1 MKKSLFY
8 LLVAFAVVV
17 NFVSC
22 DKEQPAEG
30 ENPPEDVIVTPGE
43 TVPFTFLA
51 NYPIPTEDTRTDI
64 ANDGK
69 VSWEAGDVVTLYYV
83 ESGVPASTPATAIAA
98 GASAEFSASIPS
110 GVTEIWAAYPA
121 GSGGI
126 DANGVFT
133 MNIAGPFDGSFPAAN
148 LAAAHAEVGPDV
160 ILQFKNAVGLFK
172 IQLPSGGT
180 LSHNEDAYTIGSV
193 LIAGKN
199 EEPAFLGAITVSLDG
214 EGGLV
219 FSAPTTP
226 VTQIEAVLNAS
237 TRAQGTIYL
246 PSLPFSSTDGLSF
259 RFLDTDG
266 KSIPAAITKD
276 TKAITLERGHLK
288 PVNTAF
294 DSIIW
299 DWYFA
304 PDGTGDG
311 KSATT
316 PGNVEAFQNLLNAS
330 SATYGQWRLN
340 GATLHLASG
349 TYTLTEQVVIQSV
362 DAVDVVIEG
371 ESKSG
376 SILDGT
382 TVGDSGKPMIKMTGA
397 VNLNIKNLTLQN
409 GKSTEQG
416 SALQYTETAT
426 GNLSLGNVLFTQNQ
440 CTAAAGALLL
450 KGTGFADIRDCDFT
464 NNTSSRQGGALIIT
478 STSEVAFTNCS
489 FDSNTSSH
497 ASLGGGA
504 IYMGAASTV
513 RIDNCS
519 FEKNSAGSNGGAIH
533 ASSPNSKLFINRT
546 SFENN
551 VLNVSTNNSVNGA
564 AVLTPGDAG
573 FYNCTFHYNHN
584 NVADKH
590 TTTLTLT
597 KYILANCTFK
607 ESMKAAAGVFRSNAT
622 ADDMATLCNNVII
635 NNQEYGSFSVAG
647 ETTDYVTSGFNL
659 MTLATKASTKVKN
672 DATTYIPADATGRN
686 SLRAVFSTIDPNNR
700 YYSWDGDVSGF
711 GSYAKPTLAQVET
724 LIKTQST
731 IGNEFWEWLSRIDV
745 NGTPATKV
753 DIRGIPREITTVW
766 PGSYQQDQQD

>member
-22 DKEQPAEG
+22 DKEQPTEG
-30 ENPPEDVIVTPGE
+30 ENPSGETIITPGE
-43 TVPFTFLA
+43 TVPFTFVA
-51 NYPIPTEDTRTDI
+51 NYPTPTESTRTDI

-259 RFLDTDG
+259 RFIDADG

-276 TKAITLERGHLK
+276 AKAITLERGHLK
-288 PVNTAF
+288 PVNTAVE
-294 DSIIW
+294 SIIW

-311 KSATT
+311 KSATA

-330 SATYGQWRLN
+330 SATYGQWRLD

-349 TYTLTEQVVIQSV
+349 TYTLTEPLVIQSV

-382 TVGDSGKPMIKMTGA
+382 TVGESGKPMIKMTGA
-397 VNLNIKNLTLQN
+397 VNLDIKNLTLQN
-409 GKSTEQG
+409 GKATEQG
-416 SALQYTETAT
+416 SALQYPDTAT
-426 GNLSLGNVLFTQNQ
+426 GDLSLTNVLFLQNQ
-440 CTAAAGALLL
+440 STAAAGALLL
-450 KGTGFADIRDCDFT
+450 KGAGFTDIRNCDFK
-464 NNTSSRQGGALIIT
+464 NNTSSAQGGALMIG

-497 ASLGGGA
+497 ATAGGGA
-504 IYMGAASTV
+504 IYIGNIATV

-519 FEKNSAGSNGGAIH
+519 FEKNSAVSYGGAIYDSTK
-533 ASSPNSKLFINRT
+533 AGCKLFINRT
-546 SFENN
+546 SFESNA
-551 VLNVSTNNSVNGA
+551 LNLTTSATNGA
-564 AVLTPGDAG
+564 AIYTKGNVGL
-573 FYNCTFHYNHN
+573 YNCTFHYNHN
-584 NVADKH
+584 NVDGKY
-590 TTTLTLT
+590 TTVVEVT
-597 KYILANCTFK
+597 KYIMANCTFR
-607 ESMKAAAGVFRSNAT
+607 ESLRYAKGVFHSNAT
-622 ADDMATLCNNVII
+622 ADNLAILCNNVII
-635 NNQEYGSFSVAG
+635 NTQAYGAFAAA
-647 ETTDYVTSGFNL
+647 DADHDFATSGYNL
-659 MTLATKASTKVKN
+659 MTLATSASTKVKN
-672 DATTYIPADATGRN
+672 DATTYIPADATGR
-686 SLRAVFSTIDPNNR
+686 SALSGVFQTIDANNR
-700 YYSWDGDVSGF
+700 YYSWDGDVSEF
-711 GSYAKPTLAQVET
+711 GTYAKPTLAQIEALV
-724 LIKTQST
+724 KTNAN
-731 IGNEFWEWLSRIDV
+731 IGNEFWEWLSGIDV

-753 DIRGIPREITTVW
+753 DIRGVSRSTTAMW

>member
-1 MKKSLFY
+1 M
-8 LLVAFAVVV
+8 LVAFAVVV

-22 DKEQPAEG
+22 NKEQPTDG
-30 ENPPEDVIVTPGE
+30 ENPPEDVIITPGE

-51 NYPIPTEDTRTDI
+51 NYPVPTEDTRTDI

-83 ESGVPASTPATAIAA
+83 EGGFPASTPATAIAG

-121 GSGGI
+121 GSGEI

-160 ILQFKNAVGLFK
+160 VLQFKNAVGLFK
-172 IQLPSGGT
+172 IQLPSGGI
-180 LSHNEDAYTIGSV
+180 LSHNGDDYTIGSV

-199 EEPAFLGAITVSLDG
+199 EEPAFLGVTTVSLDG

-219 FSAPTTP
+219 FSAPATP

-237 TRAQGTIYL
+237 TRAQGAIYL

-259 RFLDTDG
+259 RFIDADG

-276 TKAITLERGHLK
+276 NKAITLERGHLK

-311 KSATT
+311 KSATA
-316 PGNVEAFQNLLNAS
+316 PGNVEAFQNLVNAS
-330 SATYGQWRLN
+330 SATYGQWRLD

-349 TYTLTEQVVIQSV
+349 TYTLTEQVVIQS
-362 DAVDVVIEG
+362 DNAVDVVIEG

-382 TVGDSGKPMIKMTGA
+382 TVGESNKPMIKMTGA

-409 GKSTEQG
+409 GKAGEQG
-416 SALQYTETAT
+416 AALQYTAEAT
-426 GNLSLGNVLFTQNQ
+426 GDLSLGNILFTQNQ
-440 CTAAAGALLL
+440 CTLAAGALLL

-489 FDSNTSSH
+489 FVSNTSSL
-497 ASLGGGA
+497 AAGGGGA

-519 FEKNSAGSNGGAIH
+519 FEQNSAVTNGGAIH

-546 SFENN
+546 SFESN
-551 VLNVSTNNSVNGA
+551 VLNPTGNAEAGA
-564 AVLTPGDAG
+564 AVLTAGDVG
-573 FYNCTFHYNHN
+573 FYNCTFHYNHGAN
-584 NVADKH
+584 KL
-590 TTTLTLT
+590 TTALTAT
-597 KYILANCTFK
+597 KFILANCTFK
-607 ESMKAAAGVFRSNAT
+607 ESVAYAQGVFSCKST
-622 ADDMATLCNNVII
+622 ADDLATLCNNVII
-635 NNQEYGSFSVAG
+635 NNQEYSAFYASEA
-647 ETTDYVTSGFNL
+647 TNYVTSGYNVL
-659 MTLATKASTKVKN
+659 TLVSGKATKVKE
-672 DATTYIPADATGRN
+672 DATTYIPADKTGRN
-686 SLRAVFSTIDPNNR
+686 SLRSLFPTIDSNNR
-700 YYSWDGDVSGF
+700 YYVWDGDVSGF
-711 GSYAKPTLAQVET
+711 DSYAKPTLAQVET
-724 LIKTQST
+724 LIKTQAN
-731 IGNEFWEWLSRIDV
+731 IGNEFWEWLSGIDV

-753 DIRGIPREITTVW
+753 DIRGIPRDITTVW